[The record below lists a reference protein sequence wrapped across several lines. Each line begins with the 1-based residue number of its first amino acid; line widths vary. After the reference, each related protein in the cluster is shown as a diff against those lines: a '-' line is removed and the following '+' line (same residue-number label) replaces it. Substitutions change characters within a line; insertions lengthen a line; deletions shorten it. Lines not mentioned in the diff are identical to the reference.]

1 MAEDGKAGTRLKL
14 GVGEFRFDSQLNF
27 KRQVMKRNVLF
38 CIFLTL
44 AGSMIAAETGPKDD
58 VADAAKKLADAG
70 NYAWKTT
77 VEFGNFTGETQGK
90 ADKEGLISLSMS
102 FGDNTTEAFLK
113 NGKGAVKS
121 PDQDWQSLTE
131 LENASDQGPRR
142 FLLRRLQTFKAPAV
156 ELKDLAEKTKELK
169 KDGDVYSGA
178 LSDAGAKELL
188 SFGRRGGNASEPKNA
203 KGSVKIWMKSG
214 MISKYV
220 VNVQGQVSFNGEER
234 DVDRTS
240 TTEIKDVGA
249 TRVEAPE
256 PAKKKLT

>member
-1 MAEDGKAGTRLKL
+1 
-14 GVGEFRFDSQLNF
+14 
-27 KRQVMKRNVLF
+27 MKRNVLV
-38 CIFLTL
+38 CVVLTL
-44 AGSMIAAETGPKDD
+44 AGSMIAAESGPKDE

-90 ADKEGLISLSMS
+90 ADKEGLVSLSMS

-113 NGKGAVKS
+113 NGKIAVKA
-121 PDQDWQSLTE
+121 DADWQSMAE
-131 LENASDQGPRR
+131 LEAASDQGPRR
-142 FLLRRLQTFKAPAV
+142 FLLRRLQTFKAPAE
-156 ELKDLAEKTKELK
+156 ELKDLADKTKELK
-169 KDGDVYSGA
+169 KEGDVYSGA
-178 LSDAGAKELL
+178 LTDAGAKELL
-188 SFGRRGGNASEPKNA
+188 SFGRRGGNEPKNA
-203 KGSVKIWMKSG
+203 KGSLKIWIKSG
-214 MISKYV
+214 TVSKYV

-249 TRVEAPE
+249 TKVEVPE